1 MGLITVNTDK
11 FVSMNVITGLPQ
23 SETKSIRDGFADIF
37 DGSLKTFPGT
47 VHLEINSSITLSILP
62 SQRVPHAIK
71 DQLKGKL
78 DDMVKKGILS
88 PVEKPTE

>member
-1 MGLITVNTDK
+1 MLLLGYPSQKQNL
-11 FVSMNVITGLPQ
+11 FEM
-23 SETKSIRDGFADIF
+23 
-37 DGSLKTFPGT
+37 GSLGTFPRT
-47 VHLEINSSITLSILP
+47 IHLEINSSITLSILP

-88 PVEKPTE
+88 PVKKPTE